1 MGHTVLDKQAAT
13 LQTPT
18 ADARSELA
26 PTNRAAVPV
35 AALVVAGLGHG
46 ASVLR
51 PALTVGRSD
60 DPAERAADQLADE
73 VVAARHGGTR
83 VGRQR
88 AGTQPPAVAPE
99 VGAVGGGLS
108 AGLQSAI
115 VSARGTGTAL
125 PSRIRREME
134 SALSADLSRVRVHS
148 GPDVARVAEGIS
160 AHAFTVGSDVYL
172 PAGIPDGSSAVG
184 THLLVHELAHV
195 VQHTGPARRSVIR
208 RDEKSAAALKELA
221 TPQVFPGPDVKLQDA
236 IVRKLEKQSPKLV
249 AKTTKRKLADQEKLD
264 EWWKLAQAAAKTEE
278 ERKKAGAEMSRRTEE
293 LARKYP
299 RFDSQELYLGSIVL
313 SEIPPTPAGDKKMIS
328 KARLS
333 RTENAFKPGQDGT
346 QLSEEAGVQ
355 DDIVENTL
363 LTMIRAGQI
372 DYLRKAGFVGKG
384 WNVLIEVHYIR
395 NRPASAANLHKDT
408 LGQTL
413 FVNLNYTNKD
423 PMAGPEYVENPPLV
437 STHEDL
443 LDTTMP
449 GTFMA
454 DLRDVRARSKPPTEI
469 KSAGILDP
477 NSVIAF
483 VDEAIHHSTP
493 LAGHRKILP
502 GKLAEYLKR
511 ELPFSADYEAA
522 RAAFDESRT
531 QNPQATGK
539 SDAKP
544 PSAASF
550 VDLFTTPLSREI
562 KKLWESLL
570 TLCEATSDVPITRP
584 KLIEVGMPPEM
595 IDHLMSTWGPDSFNS
610 VSIPAPAR
618 TNSGATGRILL
629 ADEKTGQ
636 RPVLT
641 RQISSQALAKPGSLA
656 PVSAGTET
664 GEGPTRT
671 FFRTWVRAVKVGPD
685 TL

>member
-1 MGHTVLDKQAAT
+1 VGHTVLDKQQSAT
-13 LQTPT
+13 RETPT
-18 ADARSELA
+18 RDAH
-26 PTNRAAVPV
+26 PQAVPANRPPMPV
-35 AALVVAGLGHG
+35 TALVVAGLGHG

-51 PALTVGRSD
+51 PALTVGRSE

-73 VVAARHGGTR
+73 VVAARHGGAR
-83 VGRQR
+83 VGQKG
-88 AGTQPPAVAPE
+88 AGTHTAVAPE
-99 VGAVGGGLS
+99 VGSAGGGLS
-108 AGLQSAI
+108 VGLQSAI

-125 PSRIRREME
+125 PSPIRREME
-134 SALSADLSRVRVHS
+134 SALSADLSTVRVHS
-148 GPDVARVAEGIS
+148 GPDVARVADGIS

-172 PAGIPDGSSAVG
+172 PEGIPDQSEPAG

-195 VQHTGPARRSVIR
+195 VQHAGPARRSVIR

-221 TPQVFPGPDVKLQDA
+221 APQVFPGPDVKLQDA
-236 IVRKLEKQSPKLV
+236 IVRKLEAKTPKLV
-249 AKTTKRKLADQEKLD
+249 KKAAKRKAADQAALD
-264 EWWKLAQAAAKTEE
+264 KWRLKAEAGAKTEE
-278 ERKKAGAEMSRRTEE
+278 DRRAVGAELTRRTQA
-293 LARKYP
+293 LATKYP
-299 RFDSQELYLGSIVL
+299 KFDSQELYLGSIVL
-313 SEIPPTPAGDKKMIS
+313 TEIPPSAEGDQKMIS

-355 DDIVENTL
+355 HDIVENTL

-384 WNVLIEVHYIR
+384 WNVIIEVHYIR

-413 FVNLNYTNKD
+413 FVNLNYTNKA

-443 LDTTMP
+443 LATTMP
-449 GTFMA
+449 PAFMA
-454 DLRDVRARSKPPTEI
+454 DLNDVRARSKLPTEI
-469 KSAGILDP
+469 KSAGTLDP

-502 GKLAEYLKR
+502 SKLAEYLKR

-522 RAAFDESRT
+522 KAAFDGSRK
-531 QNPQATGK
+531 QNPKATGS

-544 PSAASF
+544 TSVASF
-550 VDLFTTPLSREI
+550 VDLFTAPLSREI
-562 KKLWESLL
+562 KELWESLL

-584 KLIEVGMPPEM
+584 KLMELGMPPDM

-610 VSIPAPAR
+610 VSIPAAAR
-618 TNSGATGRILL
+618 TNSDATGRIPL

-656 PVSAGTET
+656 PVTAGTET

-685 TL
+685 LL